1 MGPVMHVRRIGAPLG
16 ALIEGVDVREVDD
29 PQQALLNDLFCEH
42 KLLVF
47 PGQDLEPAD
56 QMSFARHWGELVRHP
71 YAGLDEYPDIIELKN
86 VGKRRDVNQHWHSDM
101 TYNPAPPKLTMLY
114 AHATPA
120 IGGDTAFAN
129 QALAYLALSEG
140 LRATLDGLRA
150 EHTAG
155 RLANIYGEDPG
166 EAPTAVHPV
175 VRTHDETGNRALYVC
190 GAFTHHFIGWSREES
205 KPLLDYLYR
214 HSVRPEF
221 QARHVWNPG
230 DLIMWD
236 NRSLLHFAVHDHAE
250 DEQRSIHRVQVE
262 GPVPS

>member
-1 MGPVMHVRRIGAPLG
+1 MQFQRISAPLG
-16 ALIEGVDVREVDD
+16 ARVEGIDVRTVDES
-29 PQQALLNDLFCEH
+29 QWAVLNDLFCEH
-42 KLLVF
+42 QLLVF

-56 QMSFARHWGELVRHP
+56 HMSFARRWGELVRHP

-86 VGKRRDVNQHWHSDM
+86 VGKGRDINQHWHSDM
-101 TYNPAPPKLTMLY
+101 TYNSAPPKLTMLY
-114 AHATPA
+114 AHSTPS

-129 QALAYLALSEG
+129 QTLAYQALSEG
-140 LRATLDGLRA
+140 LRATVDELRA

-155 RLANIYGEDPG
+155 GLANIYGEDPG

-175 VRTHDETGNRALYVC
+175 VRTHDETGSRALYVC
-190 GAFTHHFIGWSREES
+190 AAFTRHFIGWSREES
-205 KPLLDYLYR
+205 KALLEYLYR

-250 DEQRSIHRVQVE
+250 DQPRSIHRVQVE
-262 GPVPS
+262 GPIPR